1 MFCCIY
7 FNTQLIVFVLY
18 AFYYVI
24 LLYKNVFFIKKN
36 TLIWGGE
43 LLPYLKYYT
52 NILI

>member
-1 MFCCIY
+1 MFCFIY

-18 AFYYVI
+18 VFYYII
-24 LLYKNVFFIKKN
+24 LLYKNVFFIKKKY
-36 TLIWGGE
+36 TLFWGE